1 MGAHKGNRF
10 LVTMDSRLYVLLEQ
24 WAESKRMPVASLA
37 KSILE
42 LEILDAEKRGECG
55 DMPNPTDASP
65 YIAYTKAIAGV
76 GSIDPFE
83 LQKLADSLGVDSA
96 MLAAKI
102 NGGLK
107 NADKH

>member
-1 MGAHKGNRF
+1 MGLHKGSRF
-10 LVTMDSRLYVLLEQ
+10 LVTMDQRLYGLLEQ
-24 WAESKRMPVASLA
+24 WADSKRMPVASLA

-42 LEILDAEKRGECG
+42 LEILDAEKKGEFDGCIALT
-55 DMPNPTDASP
+55 PDASP

-96 MLAAKI
+96 MMAAKI
-102 NGGLK
+102 NGEK
-107 NADKH
+107 NACKY